1 MTKMFRLPLLTGSL
15 LAGLLASPT
24 TSSHAANALPPDARV
39 AIIGD
44 SITEQKLYSKFMEAY
59 LVACTGRPDIKVF
72 QFGWGGETAGGF
84 AGRLENDLA
93 AFQPTVATT
102 CYGMNDG
109 GYRPF
114 DEGVGKNYENGMR
127 TVVKKL
133 AAAGVK
139 HIVVGSPGAVDTK
152 FFGARASFPPGKSAD
167 GYNHSLAQL
176 GGISSKLAAEFNQ
189 TYADVHSPMIDAM
202 TKAKAALGEG
212 YDVCGKDGFHPGPNG
227 HLIMAYAFLKAL
239 GVDGNIGE
247 ITVDLS
253 GETTATGGHKVLG
266 KAGAGVEIESSRY
279 PFCFDAD
286 PKSSASTRSITPF
299 FPFNQDLNRFT
310 LKVKNLTVA
319 KAKVTWGGV
328 RKEFSKEELKD
339 FVGAT
344 GGGILKQFTKEF
356 SKEQLEAGVNLA
368 AEFPSTP
375 FDEAFGKVLGAIT
388 AKQNFET
395 TMIKGV
401 VTSFPKILAEV
412 KGDAETAAA
421 LVVIRK
427 RLGARQEALDAEVR
441 AALVPVKHT
450 LTVAQ

>member
-1 MTKMFRLPLLTGSL
+1 MTKSIRLPLLTGSL
-15 LAGLLASPT
+15 LASLLASQTP
-24 TSSHAANALPPDARV
+24 SLHAADALPPDARV

-72 QFGWGGETAGGF
+72 QFGWGGETASGF
-84 AGRLENDLA
+84 AGRLENDLG

-114 DEGVGKNYENGMR
+114 DEGVGKNYETAMR
-127 TVVKKL
+127 TVVNKL

-139 HIVVGSPGAVDTK
+139 HIVVGTPGAVDTK
-152 FFGARASFPPGKSAD
+152 YFGPRASFGTGNSAD
-167 GYNHSLAQL
+167 GYNNSLAQL
-176 GGISSKLAAEFNQ
+176 GAIGRKLATENNQ
-189 TYADVHSPMIDAM
+189 GFADVHGAMIDAM

-212 YDVCGKDGFHPGPNG
+212 YDVCGKDGFHPGANG

-247 ITVDLS
+247 ITVDLR

-266 KAGAGVEIESSRY
+266 KVFGAGVEIESSRY

-310 LKVKNLTVA
+310 LKVKNLTAA
-319 KAKVTWGGV
+319 KAKVTWGRV
-328 RKEFSKEELKD
+328 RYEFTKEELKD
-339 FVGAT
+339 FGAT
-344 GGGILKQFTKEF
+344 GGGIIKQETKEF
-356 SKEQLEAGVNLA
+356 TKEQLEAGVNLA

-375 FDEAFGKVLGAIT
+375 FDDAFGKVLGAIA

-395 TMIKGV
+395 MMIKGV
-401 VTSFPKILAEV
+401 ITTFRNLPAEA
-412 KGDAETAAA
+412 KNDAEIAASLA
-421 LVVIRK
+421 AIRK
-427 RLGARQEALDAEVR
+427 RLVTRQEALDAEVR
-441 AALVPVKHT
+441 KALVPVKHT

>member
-15 LAGLLASPT
+15 LAGLLTSPT
-24 TSSHAANALPPDARV
+24 TATHAASALPPDARV

-59 LVACTGRPDIKVF
+59 LVACTGRSDIRVF

-84 AGRLENDLA
+84 SARLENDLA

-114 DEGVGKNYENGMR
+114 DENVGKSYENNMR

-133 AAAGVK
+133 AAVGVK

-152 FFGARASFPPGKSAD
+152 FFGARQSFPPGKSAD
-167 GYNHSLAQL
+167 GYNNSLSQL
-176 GGISSKLAAEFNQ
+176 GGIGSKLAKEFNQ

-202 TKAKAALGEG
+202 TKAKAGLGEN
-212 YDVCGKDGFHPGPNG
+212 YDVCGKDGFHPGANG

-247 ITVDLS
+247 ITIDLT

-310 LKVKNLTVA
+310 LKVKNLTSA
-319 KAKVTWGGV
+319 TAKVTWGKV
-328 RKEFSKEELKD
+328 
-339 FVGAT
+339 
-344 GGGILKQFTKEF
+344 TKEF

-368 AEFPSTP
+368 AEFSSTP
-375 FDEAFGKVLGAIT
+375 FDEAFGKVLGAIKE
-388 AKQNFET
+388 KQNFET

-421 LVVIRK
+421 LVTIRK
-427 RLGARQEALDAEVR
+427 RFGARQEALDAEVR

>member
-1 MTKMFRLPLLTGSL
+1 MTHYTRSAF
-15 LAGLLASPT
+15 LAGCLLGTLLASTPAT
-24 TSSHAANALPPDARV
+24 RAAGGLPPDARV

-59 LVACTGRPDIKVF
+59 LVACTGRQDIKVF

-109 GYRPF
+109 SYRPF
-114 DEGVGKNYENGMR
+114 DETIGKNYENNMR
-127 TVVKKL
+127 TVIKKL

-139 HIVVGSPGAVDTK
+139 QIVVGSPGAVDTK
-152 FFGARASFPPGKSAD
+152 YFGPRTSFGSGNSAD
-167 GYNHSLAQL
+167 GYNQNLSQL
-176 GGISSKLAAEFNQ
+176 GAIGRKLAGEFNQ
-189 TYADVHSPMIDAM
+189 TFADVHRPMIDAM
-202 TKAKAALGEG
+202 TKAKAALGAE
-212 YDVCGKDGFHPGPNG
+212 YDVCGRDGFHPGPNG

-247 ITVDLS
+247 ITVDLN
-253 GETTATGGHKVLG
+253 GDTTATGGHKVLG
-266 KAGAGVEIESSRY
+266 KAGAGVELESTRY

-286 PKSSASTRSITPF
+286 PKNSGSTRSIAAH

-310 LKVKNLTVA
+310 LKVKNLTA
-319 KAKVTWGGV
+319 PKAKVTWG
-328 RKEFSKEELKD
+328 KATQEFSR
-339 FVGAT
+339 
-344 GGGILKQFTKEF
+344 
-356 SKEQLEAGVNLA
+356 EQLEAGVNLA
-368 AEFPSTP
+368 AEFPATP
-375 FDEAFGKVLGAIT
+375 FDDAFQKVLGAVA

-401 VTSFPKILAEV
+401 ITGFRNLPAEV
-412 KGDAETAAA
+412 KGDAEVAAA
-421 LVVIRK
+421 LATIRK

-441 AALVPVKHT
+441 KAIVPVKHK
-450 LTVAQ
+450 LVIAQ

>member
-1 MTKMFRLPLLTGSL
+1 MTKMFRLPLFTGSL
-15 LAGLLASPT
+15 LAGLL
-24 TSSHAANALPPDARV
+24 TSSTTGLHAANALPPDARV

-72 QFGWGGETAGGF
+72 QFGWSGETAGGF

-114 DEGVGKNYENGMR
+114 DEAVGKSYENNMR

-152 FFGARASFPPGKSAD
+152 FFGARTSFPPGKSAD
-167 GYNHSLAQL
+167 GYNHSLSQL
-176 GGISSKLAAEFNQ
+176 GGIGSKLAKEFSQ
-189 TYADVHSPMIDAM
+189 TYADVHSPMIEAM
-202 TKAKAALGEG
+202 TKAKTALGEN

-227 HLIMAYAFLKAL
+227 HLVMAYAFLEAL

-247 ITVDLS
+247 ITVDLT

-266 KAGAGVEIESSRY
+266 KAGAGVEFESRRY

-299 FPFNQDLNRFT
+299 FPFNQDLNRLT
-310 LKVKNLTVA
+310 LKVKNLTAA
-319 KAKVTWGGV
+319 KAKVTWGKV
-328 RKEFSKEELKD
+328 
-339 FVGAT
+339 
-344 GGGILKQFTKEF
+344 TKEF
-356 SKEQLEAGVNLA
+356 SKEQLDSGVNLA

-375 FDEAFGKVLGAIT
+375 FDEAFGKVLGAVA

-401 VTSFPKILAEV
+401 ITGFRNLPAEV

-421 LVVIRK
+421 LGVIRK